1 MRILDWYKKTMLKFK
16 AASVKNVF
24 PTAKH
29 TIVFAFTCGGRDYYQ
44 FANEG
49 NDLPWKR
56 GMDAIVAYR
65 ELQMMCEFDYLK
77 MHTAAIDKILTAT
90 KFNLASAAELI
101 KLNAQLKE
109 RLTLPF
115 QPGLIYNLAAIVYF
129 DKHENPY
136 GFDAKYAYEKVEFW
150 KKHQDIESFFLQ
162 KPLME
167 LVPFLKNYEG
177 NMQVFSETV
186 KQINAIHLD
195 EVLSKL
201 SPEQKKTFRNKL
213 SPLFTMGTVA
223 ASTN

>member
-1 MRILDWYKKTMLKFK
+1 MKLLNWYKKTMAKFR
-16 AASVKNVF
+16 SGKNVF

-29 TIVFAFTCGGRDYYQ
+29 SIVYAFTCGGIDYYQ

-65 ELQMMCEFDYLK
+65 ELQMMCDFDYLK
-77 MHTAAIDKILTAT
+77 AHTKAFDNILNAP
-90 KFNLASAAELI
+90 KFNAKTLTELS
-101 KLNAQLKE
+101 KLNDYLKE

-115 QPGLIYNLAAIVYF
+115 QPGLIYNLAAVVYF

-136 GFDAKYAYEKVEFW
+136 GFDAKYSYEKIEHW
-150 KKHQDIESFFLQ
+150 KKHSDIEAFFLQ

-177 NMQVFSETV
+177 NMATFSATV
-186 KQINAIHLD
+186 EAINKIHLD

-201 SPEQKKTFRNKL
+201 SPEQKKNFRSKL
-213 SPLFTMGTVA
+213 SPLFTMATAPV
-223 ASTN
+223 STN

>member
-1 MRILDWYKKTMLKFK
+1 MKLLSWYKSTMLKFK

-24 PTAKH
+24 PSAKH
-29 TIVFAFTCGGRDYYQ
+29 TIVYAFTCGGKDYYQ

-77 MHTAAIDKILTAT
+77 MHTEAVDKILTAP
-90 KFNLASAAELI
+90 KFNMKSAMDLA
-101 KLNAQLKE
+101 KLNSQLRE

-115 QPGLIYNLAAIVYF
+115 QPGLIYNLAAVVYF
-129 DKHENPY
+129 DKDENPY
-136 GFDAKYAYEKVEFW
+136 SFDAKYAFEKIEFW
-150 KKHQDIESFFLQ
+150 KKNSDIEDFFLQ
-162 KPLME
+162 KQLTE

-177 NMQVFSETV
+177 NMLTFSETV
-186 KQINAIHLD
+186 KAINEIHLE

-201 SPEQKKTFRNKL
+201 SPERKQILQRKL
-213 SPLFTMGTVA
+213 SPLFSM
-223 ASTN
+223 ASSRN